1 MRCLVPAALLLLVA
15 SSLFADELLP
25 SRTLS
30 LPPAIVTGAEPA
42 SFDLVDWRAHARQPA
57 APRRDTEPHSMFV
70 IKSHVGI
77 AAGYD
82 NGVLHGSAG
91 FYLTV
96 AEWGRW
102 NFGVPSPA
110 LGFGRYPTYDERR
123 KQAFTK
129 DESTI
134 IVSLASV
141 HYRVGYIRALGVNW
155 YINLEQ
161 IFDMRRNTTGSQAGL
176 TVSRQ

>member
-15 SSLFADELLP
+15 SPLYADEPLS
-25 SRTLS
+25 SRTLN
-30 LPPAIVTGAEPA
+30 LPLAIVTGAQPA
-42 SFDLVDWRAHARQPA
+42 SFDLVDLRAQARQPA
-57 APRRDTEPHSMFV
+57 ARRDSEPHSIFT
-70 IKSHVGI
+70 IKSHVGV

-102 NFGVPSPA
+102 NFGVPSPG
-110 LGFGRYPTYDERR
+110 LGFGRYPTYDTRR
-123 KQAFTK
+123 KLAFTK

-141 HYRVGYIRALGVNW
+141 HYRVGYIRTLGVNW

-161 IFDMRRNTTGSQAGL
+161 MFDMRRNTPGSQAGL
-176 TVSRQ
+176 TFSRK

>member
-1 MRCLVPAALLLLVA
+1 MSCLVPAALLLLIA
-15 SSLFADELLP
+15 RPLLADDSLP
-25 SRTLS
+25 SRNLN
-30 LPPAIVTGAEPA
+30 LPLAIVTGSEPA
-42 SFDLVDWRAHARQPA
+42 SFDLVDWRAQARQPP
-57 APRRDTEPHSMFV
+57 PRRDTEPHSMFV
-70 IKSHVGI
+70 IKSHVGV

-82 NGVLHGSAG
+82 NAVLHGSAG

-110 LGFGRYPTYDERR
+110 IGFGRYPAYDARR

-134 IVSLASV
+134 VVSLASV
-141 HYRVGYIRALGVNW
+141 HYRVGYLPTLGVNW

-161 IFDMRRNTTGSQAGL
+161 IFDMRRNMTGSQMGL
-176 TVSRQ
+176 TFSRK

>member
-15 SSLFADELLP
+15 SPLYADDLLP

-30 LPPAIVTGAEPA
+30 LPDAVVTGAAPA
-42 SFDLVDWRAHARQPA
+42 SFDLVDWRAEARQLPA
-57 APRRDTEPHSMFV
+57 RRDTEPHTIFV

-82 NGVLHGSAG
+82 NAVLHGSAG

-102 NFGVPSPA
+102 NFGVPSPG
-110 LGFGRYPTYDERR
+110 LGFGRYPTYDPRS

-155 YINLEQ
+155 YVNLEQ
-161 IFDMRRNTTGSQAGL
+161 IFDMRRNTTGSQVGL
-176 TVSRQ
+176 TVSRK

>member
-15 SSLFADELLP
+15 SPLHADELLP
-25 SRTLS
+25 SRTLN
-30 LPPAIVTGAEPA
+30 LPLAIVTGAEPA
-42 SFDLVDWRAHARQPA
+42 SFDLVDWRAEARQPPA
-57 APRRDTEPHSMFV
+57 RRDTDPHTIFA

-91 FYLTV
+91 FYITV

-110 LGFGRYPTYDERR
+110 LGFGRYPTYDARR

-141 HYRVGYIRALGVNW
+141 HYRVGYIRTLGVNW

-161 IFDMRRNTTGSQAGL
+161 IFDMRRNTPGSQVGL
-176 TVSRQ
+176 TFSRK

>member
-15 SSLFADELLP
+15 SPLHADQLLP
-25 SRTLS
+25 SRALN

-42 SFDLVDWRAHARQPA
+42 SFDLVDWRAEARQPPA
-57 APRRDTEPHSMFV
+57 RRDTDPHTIFA

-91 FYLTV
+91 FYVTV

-110 LGFGRYPTYDERR
+110 LGFGRYQTYDAQR

-141 HYRVGYIRALGVNW
+141 HYRVGYISTLGVNW

-161 IFDMRRNTTGSQAGL
+161 MFDMRRNTPGSQVGL
-176 TVSRQ
+176 TFSRK

>member
-15 SSLFADELLP
+15 SPLHADQLLP
-25 SRTLS
+25 SRALN

-42 SFDLVDWRAHARQPA
+42 SFDLVDWRAEARQRPA
-57 APRRDTEPHSMFV
+57 RRDTDPHTIFA
-70 IKSHVGI
+70 IKSHVGV

-91 FYLTV
+91 FYITV

-110 LGFGRYPTYDERR
+110 LGFGRYPMYDAQR

-141 HYRVGYIRALGVNW
+141 HYRVGYISTLGVNW

-161 IFDMRRNTTGSQAGL
+161 MFDMRRNTPGSQVGL
-176 TVSRQ
+176 TFSRK

>member
-1 MRCLVPAALLLLVA
+1 MRCLVPAALLLLV
-15 SSLFADELLP
+15 SSPLFADEPLA
-25 SRTLS
+25 SRTLD
-30 LPPAIVTGAEPA
+30 LPLALVTGTEPA
-42 SFDLVDWRAHARQPA
+42 SFDLVDWRTEARHPPV
-57 APRRDTEPHSMFV
+57 PRRDAEPHSLFV

-102 NFGVPSPA
+102 NFGIPSPA
-110 LGFGRYPTYDERR
+110 LGFGRYPTYDEKR
-123 KQAFTK
+123 KQVLTK

-141 HYRVGYIRALGVNW
+141 HYRVGYLRSLGVNW

-161 IFDMRRNTTGSQAGL
+161 IFDMRRNTTGSQVGL
-176 TVSRQ
+176 TVSRR

>member
-15 SSLFADELLP
+15 SPLYADEPLP
-25 SRTLS
+25 SRTLN
-30 LPPAIVTGAEPA
+30 LPLAIVTGAQPA
-42 SFDLVDWRAHARQPA
+42 SFDLVDLRAQARQPA
-57 APRRDTEPHSMFV
+57 ARRDSEPHSIFT
-70 IKSHVGI
+70 IKSHVGV

-102 NFGVPSPA
+102 NFGVPSPG
-110 LGFGRYPTYDERR
+110 LGFGRYPTYDTKR
-123 KQAFTK
+123 KLAFTK

-141 HYRVGYIRALGVNW
+141 HYRVGYIRTLGVNW

-161 IFDMRRNTTGSQAGL
+161 MFDMRRNTPGSQAGL
-176 TVSRQ
+176 TFSRK